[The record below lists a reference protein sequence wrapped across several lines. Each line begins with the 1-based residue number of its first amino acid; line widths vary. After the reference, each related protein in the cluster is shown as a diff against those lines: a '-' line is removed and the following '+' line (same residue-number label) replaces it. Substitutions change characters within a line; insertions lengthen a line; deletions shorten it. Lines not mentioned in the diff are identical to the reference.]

1 MKEADRWSVL
11 CSHEVILLSI
21 WCMLQTRNLV
31 MSVPLL
37 PVSIAMTLLLLADTI
52 LIGKKVLLPVFA
64 VFNALYTAIATFLI
78 QRNLVLSDRSIV
90 THIIFSAMLLILFA
104 DCAIT
109 SNRNPKRSE
118 VLFMFDLSII
128 LEGTLMALSGTDMF
142 RNPAQFIIWGFV
154 SSLSLLA
161 ALTLQRLRPRKDSQR
176 KSIAGIS
183 VLAAIIAVLG
193 LLAFLSLKDME
204 TVSSSLI
211 SFLSKLF
218 GRISSFLGRI
228 AEAFFRWLS
237 SLFGVNYVYDFDAS
251 AYSQRVGSEI
261 FREYKDV
268 SWLIPLV
275 IALLVIVGV
284 AILIKYRKRRMGKT
298 KAAEN
303 GEARTRIRT
312 GRLAVFRRKLFG
324 PLLFYF
330 RYLKNRNTAAG
341 RFIRFE
347 RRMRRTGIRRP
358 AYETPHAFLRRL
370 TPAHPQDNLLSLAD
384 ELERQFYA
392 GTKKA

>member
-1 MKEADRWSVL
+1 MKEADRWSIL

-21 WCMLQTRNLV
+21 WCMLQSRGLV
-31 MSVPLL
+31 LSVPLL

-64 VFNALYTAIATFLI
+64 VFNVVYTSIATFLI
-78 QRNLVLSDRSIV
+78 QRSLVLSAGSV
-90 THIIFSAMLLILFA
+90 AAQLIFSAMLIILFV
-104 DCAIT
+104 DVAIT
-109 SNRNPKRSE
+109 SSRSPKRSE

-128 LEGTLMALSGTDMF
+128 MEATLMALSGTDMF
-142 RNPAQFIIWGFV
+142 SNPAQFIIWGFV

-161 ALTLQRLRPRKDSQR
+161 SLTLQRLRPQKDSQR

-183 VLAAIIAVLG
+183 VLASIIAVLG

-204 TVSSSLI
+204 AVSSSLI
-211 SFLSKLF
+211 SFLSMLF
-218 GRISSFLGRI
+218 GKISSFLGRI

-237 SLFGVNYVYDFDAS
+237 SLFGVSYVYDFDAS
-251 AYSQRVGSEI
+251 VYSQRVGSEI
-261 FREYKDV
+261 FREYRDV
-268 SWLIPLV
+268 SWIIPLV
-275 IALLVIVGV
+275 IALLVVVGIT
-284 AILIKYRKRRMGKT
+284 ILIKYRKRRMGKA
-298 KAAEN
+298 KAAEK
-303 GEARTRIRT
+303 GEIRTRIRT
-312 GRLAVFRRKLFG
+312 GRLSRLRNRLFG

-358 AYETPHAFLRRL
+358 AYETPQAFLRRL
-370 TPAHPQDNLLSLAD
+370 SPSHPQENLLPLAN
-384 ELERQFYA
+384 ELEIQFYA
-392 GTKKA
+392 KK

>member
-1 MKEADRWSVL
+1 MKEADRWSIL

-21 WCMLQTRNLV
+21 WCMLQTRGLV
-31 MSVPLL
+31 LSVPLL

-64 VFNALYTAIATFLI
+64 VFNVVYTSIATFLI
-78 QRNLVLSDRSIV
+78 QRSLVLSAGSV
-90 THIIFSAMLLILFA
+90 AAQLIFSAMLIILFV
-104 DCAIT
+104 DVAIT
-109 SNRNPKRSE
+109 SNRSPKRSE

-128 LEGTLMALSGTDMF
+128 MEATLMALSGTDMF
-142 RNPAQFIIWGFV
+142 SNPAQFIIWGFV

-161 ALTLQRLRPRKDSQR
+161 SLTLQRLRPQKDSQR

-183 VLAAIIAVLG
+183 VLASIIAVLG

-204 TVSSSLI
+204 VVSSSLI
-211 SFLSKLF
+211 SFLSMLF
-218 GRISSFLGRI
+218 GKISSFLGRI

-237 SLFGVNYVYDFDAS
+237 SLFGVSYVYDFDAS
-251 AYSQRVGSEI
+251 VYSQRVGSEI
-261 FREYKDV
+261 FREYRDV
-268 SWLIPLV
+268 SWIIPLV
-275 IALLVIVGV
+275 IALLVIVGIT
-284 AILIKYRKRRMGKT
+284 ILVKYRKRRMGKA
-298 KAAEN
+298 KAAEK
-303 GEARTRIRT
+303 GEIRTRIRT
-312 GRLAVFRRKLFG
+312 GRLSRLRNRLFG

-358 AYETPHAFLRRL
+358 AYETPQAFLRRL
-370 TPAHPQDNLLSLAD
+370 SPSHPQENLLPLAN
-384 ELERQFYA
+384 ELEIQFYA
-392 GTKKA
+392 KK

>member
-1 MKEADRWSVL
+1 MKEADRWSIL

-21 WCMLQTRNLV
+21 WCMLQSRGLV
-31 MSVPLL
+31 LSVPLL

-64 VFNALYTAIATFLI
+64 VFNVVYTSIATFLI
-78 QRNLVLSDRSIV
+78 QRSLVLSAGSV
-90 THIIFSAMLLILFA
+90 AAQLIFSAMLIILFV
-104 DCAIT
+104 DVAIT
-109 SNRNPKRSE
+109 SNRSPKRSE

-128 LEGTLMALSGTDMF
+128 MEATLMALSGTDMF
-142 RNPAQFIIWGFV
+142 SNPAQFIIWGFV

-161 ALTLQRLRPRKDSQR
+161 SLTLQRLRPQKDSQR

-183 VLAAIIAVLG
+183 VLASIIAVLG

-204 TVSSSLI
+204 AVSSSLI
-211 SFLSKLF
+211 SFLSMLF
-218 GRISSFLGRI
+218 GKISSFLGRI

-237 SLFGVNYVYDFDAS
+237 SLFGVSYVYDFDAS
-251 AYSQRVGSEI
+251 VYSQRVGSEI
-261 FREYKDV
+261 FREYRDV
-268 SWLIPLV
+268 SWIIPLV
-275 IALLVIVGV
+275 IALLVIVGIT
-284 AILIKYRKRRMGKT
+284 ILVKYRKRRMGKA
-298 KAAEN
+298 KAAEK
-303 GEARTRIRT
+303 GEIRTRIRT
-312 GRLAVFRRKLFG
+312 GRLSRLRNRLFG

-358 AYETPHAFLRRL
+358 AYETPQAFLRRL
-370 TPAHPQDNLLSLAD
+370 SPSHPQENLLPLAN
-384 ELERQFYA
+384 ELEILFYA
-392 GTKKA
+392 KK

>member
-1 MKEADRWSVL
+1 MKEADRWSIL

-21 WCMLQTRNLV
+21 WCMLQTRGLV
-31 MSVPLL
+31 LSVPLL

-64 VFNALYTAIATFLI
+64 VFNVVYTSIATFLI
-78 QRNLVLSDRSIV
+78 QRSLVLSAGSV
-90 THIIFSAMLLILFA
+90 AAQLIFSAMLIILFV
-104 DCAIT
+104 DVAIT
-109 SNRNPKRSE
+109 SNRSPKRSE

-128 LEGTLMALSGTDMF
+128 MEATLMALSGTDMF
-142 RNPAQFIIWGFV
+142 SNPAQFIIWGFV

-161 ALTLQRLRPRKDSQR
+161 SLTLQRLRPQKDSQR

-183 VLAAIIAVLG
+183 VLASIIAVLG

-204 TVSSSLI
+204 AVSSSLI
-211 SFLSKLF
+211 SFLSMLF
-218 GRISSFLGRI
+218 GKISSFLGRI

-237 SLFGVNYVYDFDAS
+237 SLFGVSYVYDFDAS
-251 AYSQRVGSEI
+251 VYSQRVGSEI
-261 FREYKDV
+261 FREYRDV
-268 SWLIPLV
+268 SWIIPLV
-275 IALLVIVGV
+275 IALLVVLGIT
-284 AILIKYRKRRMGKT
+284 ILIKYRKRRMGKA
-298 KAAEN
+298 KAAEK
-303 GEARTRIRT
+303 GEIRTRIRT
-312 GRLAVFRRKLFG
+312 GRLSRLRNRLFG

-358 AYETPHAFLRRL
+358 AYETPQAFLRRL
-370 TPAHPQDNLLSLAD
+370 SPSHPQENLLPLAN
-384 ELERQFYA
+384 ELEIQFYA
-392 GTKKA
+392 KK

>member
-1 MKEADRWSVL
+1 MKEADRWSIL

-21 WCMLQTRNLV
+21 WCMLQSRGLV
-31 MSVPLL
+31 LSVPLL

-64 VFNALYTAIATFLI
+64 VFNVVYTSIATFLI
-78 QRNLVLSDRSIV
+78 QRSLVLSAGSV
-90 THIIFSAMLLILFA
+90 AAQLIFSAMLIILFV
-104 DCAIT
+104 DVAIT
-109 SNRNPKRSE
+109 SNRSPKRSE

-128 LEGTLMALSGTDMF
+128 MEATLMALSGTDMF
-142 RNPAQFIIWGFV
+142 SNPAQFIIWGFV

-161 ALTLQRLRPRKDSQR
+161 SLTLQRLRPQKDSQR

-183 VLAAIIAVLG
+183 VLASIIAVLG

-204 TVSSSLI
+204 AVSSSLI
-211 SFLSKLF
+211 SFLSMLF
-218 GRISSFLGRI
+218 GKISSFLGRI

-237 SLFGVNYVYDFDAS
+237 SLFGVSYVYDFDAS
-251 AYSQRVGSEI
+251 VYSQRVGSEI
-261 FREYKDV
+261 FREYRDV
-268 SWLIPLV
+268 SWIIPLV
-275 IALLVIVGV
+275 IALLVVVGIT
-284 AILIKYRKRRMGKT
+284 ILVKYRKRRMGKA
-298 KAAEN
+298 KAAEK
-303 GEARTRIRT
+303 GEIRTRIRT
-312 GRLAVFRRKLFG
+312 GRLSRLRNRLFG

-358 AYETPHAFLRRL
+358 AYDTPQAFLRRL
-370 TPAHPQDNLLSLAD
+370 SPSHHQEHLLPLAN
-384 ELERQFYA
+384 ELEILFCA
-392 GTKKA
+392 KK

>member
-1 MKEADRWSVL
+1 MKEADRWSIL

-21 WCMLQTRNLV
+21 WCMLQSRGLV
-31 MSVPLL
+31 LSVPLL

-64 VFNALYTAIATFLI
+64 VFNVVYTSIATFLI
-78 QRNLVLSDRSIV
+78 QRSLVLSAGSV
-90 THIIFSAMLLILFA
+90 AAQLIFSAMLIILFV
-104 DCAIT
+104 DVAIT
-109 SNRNPKRSE
+109 SNRSPKRSE

-128 LEGTLMALSGTDMF
+128 MEATLMALSGTDMF
-142 RNPAQFIIWGFV
+142 SNPAQFIIWGFV

-161 ALTLQRLRPRKDSQR
+161 SLTLQRLRPQKDSQR

-183 VLAAIIAVLG
+183 VLASIIAVLG

-204 TVSSSLI
+204 AVSSSLI
-211 SFLSKLF
+211 SFLSMLF
-218 GRISSFLGRI
+218 GKISSFLGRI

-237 SLFGVNYVYDFDAS
+237 SLFGVSYVYDFDAS
-251 AYSQRVGSEI
+251 VYSQRVGSEI
-261 FREYKDV
+261 FREYRDV
-268 SWLIPLV
+268 SWIIPLV
-275 IALLVIVGV
+275 IALLVIVGIT
-284 AILIKYRKRRMGKT
+284 ILVKYRKRRMGKA
-298 KAAEN
+298 KAAEK
-303 GEARTRIRT
+303 GEIRTRIRT
-312 GRLAVFRRKLFG
+312 GRLSRLRNRLFG

-358 AYETPHAFLRRL
+358 AYETPQAFLRRL
-370 TPAHPQDNLLSLAD
+370 SPSHPQENLLPLAN
-384 ELERQFYA
+384 ELEIQFYA
-392 GTKKA
+392 KK